1 MSPLRPAARLRPVGG
16 SPGARILG
24 LGAYEPSRV
33 VDNAEMCTMI
43 DSSDEWIRQRT
54 GIAERRWATPEETLT
69 MMSVRAAR
77 QALDHAGLT
86 PADIDAV
93 LVATVT
99 HFQQWPSL
107 ACLITAELGRP
118 ELPAW
123 DISAAC
129 AGFCYA
135 LGQADALV
143 RAGASRHVLVVTA
156 DRLSDMTDVTDRTTA
171 FLFADGAGAAVVGPS
186 DTPGIG
192 PTVWGGDSAQ
202 ADAITQTLTWPEGVA
217 QGVLPKAAMEGKKVF
232 RWAMTDVADMT
243 RHVIEAS
250 GLTPDQIDLFVPHQA
265 NDRITDAM
273 LRHLKL
279 PDSVIVARN
288 IQRTGNTSASSIP
301 LAIARL
307 YADDLVSPGATC
319 LMVGFGAGLVY
330 AGQVALL
337 P

>member
-1 MSPLRPAARLRPVGG
+1 MSQPRPAVRLRPTVGA
-16 SPGARILG
+16 PGARILG
-24 LGAYEPSRV
+24 IGAYEPSRV
-33 VDNAEMCTMI
+33 VDNAEMCTLI

-54 GIAERRWATPEETLT
+54 GIAERRWATREETLT
-69 MMSVRAAR
+69 VMSARAAR

-86 PADIDAV
+86 PADLDAV
-93 LVATVT
+93 VVSTVT

-118 ELPAW
+118 DLPAW

-135 LGQADALV
+135 LGQADALI

-156 DRLSDMTDVTDRTTA
+156 DRLSDMTDLTDRTTA

-186 DTPGIG
+186 ETPGIG

-202 ADAITQTLTWPEGVA
+202 ADAITQTLAWPDGVA
-217 QGVLPKAAMEGKKVF
+217 RGIQPKATMEGKRVF
-232 RWAMTDVADMT
+232 RWTMTDVADQT
-243 RHVIEAS
+243 RRVIEAS
-250 GLTPDQIDLFVPHQA
+250 GLTPDDIDLFVPHQA

-273 LRHLKL
+273 LRHLNL
-279 PDSVIVARN
+279 PDSVVVSHN

-307 YADDLVSPGATC
+307 YADGLVRPGAAC